1 MEAFVLCQVSCS
13 ACDIMVDDL
22 LQLQPSMHKCRKL
35 LYCLRKCITVAQAGL
50 SALTQVELVKVC
62 CTSIDLPALTQ
73 VLLHNKD
80 TQSLLAP
87 VATVPA
93 ALPVS
98 LGSGMHPLLL
108 RDEARVG
115 VPGRPWL
122 IS

>member
-1 MEAFVLCQVSCS
+1 MQKAVILPQEVFHCCPSLLTCTDPSD
-13 ACDIMVDDL
+13 ACKGL
-22 LQLQPSMHKCRKL
+22 LHILH
-35 LYCLRKCITVAQAGL
+35 
-50 SALTQVELVKVC
+50 
-62 CTSIDLPALTQ
+62 LPALTQ
-73 VLLHNKD
+73 VLLHDKD

-108 RDEARVG
+108 RDEARAG

>member
-1 MEAFVLCQVSCS
+1 MEAFVLCQVKCS
-13 ACDIMVDDL
+13 ACDIMIDDH

-62 CTSIDLPALTQ
+62 CTSIVLPALTQ

-108 RDEARVG
+108 RDEARAG